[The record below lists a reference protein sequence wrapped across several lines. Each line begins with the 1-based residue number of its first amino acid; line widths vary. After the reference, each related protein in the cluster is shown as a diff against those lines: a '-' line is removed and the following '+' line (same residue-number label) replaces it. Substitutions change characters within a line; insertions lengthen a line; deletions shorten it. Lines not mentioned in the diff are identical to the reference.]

1 MKITTQQP
9 PENQNTNR
17 GIQNVQKPAAKEQ
30 AEKAAPA
37 KQPAPADKVDISGRS
52 REISDLMASVN
63 QLPDVRAQK
72 VQEIKQQVDA
82 GTYTIDPQK
91 VAEKLLKDI

>member
-1 MKITTQQP
+1 MKINTQQP

-17 GIQNVQKPAAKEQ
+17 SIQNVQKPAGLEQ
-30 AEKAAPA
+30 ADKAASA

-52 REISDLMASVN
+52 REIADIMSSIE

-72 VQEIKQQVDA
+72 VQELKQAVEA
-82 GTYTIDPQK
+82 GTYSVDPQK
-91 VAEKLLKDI
+91 VAERLLKDI

>member
-17 GIQNVQKPAAKEQ
+17 NIQNVQKPVGTEQ

-52 REISDLMASVN
+52 REIADIMSSID

-72 VQEIKQQVDA
+72 VQELKQAVDG
-82 GTYTIDPQK
+82 GTYSIDPQK
-91 VAEKLLKDI
+91 IAEKLLKDL

>member
-17 GIQNVQKPAAKEQ
+17 TIQNVQKPVDTEH

-37 KQPAPADKVDISGRS
+37 KQPAPTDKVDISGRS
-52 REISDLMASVN
+52 REIADIMSSVN

-72 VQEIKQQVDA
+72 VQELKQAVEA
-82 GTYTIDPQK
+82 GTYSIDPQK
-91 VAEKLLKDI
+91 IAEKMLKDI